1 MYTNYMSKAINLT
14 APKPQ
19 VFDGEYIASLNYYQK
34 EDVRNILSCDW
45 LKANRGLTDQMWIP
59 GTLAEA
65 SSRIDLLKAYA

>member
-1 MYTNYMSKAINLT
+1 MNIT

-19 VFDGEYIASLNYYQK
+19 VFDVDYIASLNYYQK

-45 LKANRGLTDQMWIP
+45 LKANRGLIDQMWIP

-65 SSRIDLLKAYA
+65 SERIDLLNAYA